1 MDNQTQAP
9 RSQIKRLRRFALAG
23 LSAAAAVAV
32 FALTPAG
39 SAFARPGHG
48 GCGGPM
54 DMPMMGMGANVD
66 PKVADARM
74 DGMLKFMLADANA
87 TQAQRDQI
95 ASLMK
100 AARADVAPTFQKL
113 RDDHLKLIDLF
124 AAPKIDRAAIEQLRA
139 EQAQLHDTVSQRM
152 LKAMEDAAEVLTPEQ
167 RAKLAAAHRARME
180 RHQTQRAR

>member
-1 MDNQTQAP
+1 MDNQHQPTH
-9 RSQIKRLRRFALAG
+9 SQPKRMRRFALAG
-23 LSAAAAVAV
+23 LAAAAAVAA
-32 FALTPAG
+32 FTLTPVG
-39 SAFARPGHG
+39 NAFARPGHG

-66 PKVADARM
+66 PKVSDARM

-113 RDDHLKLIDLF
+113 RDGHLKLMDLF
-124 AAPKIDRAAIEQLRA
+124 AAPKIDRTAIEQLRN
-139 EQAQLHDTVSQRM
+139 EQTQLHETVSQRM

-180 RHQTQRAR
+180 RHQAQRGQ